1 MTLGQ
6 KITERLNATRL
17 TENVKSNGQDSG
29 YVIDEK
35 IDSMRVRLEIE
46 DFDKFSYFVKTL
58 SVAQTQAPPAS
69 VSLKDLLLRQVG
81 EIERR
86 ITYLLERFQ
95 VLEVDE
101 YNCLA
106 QVRSATPYQKN
117 GEKFYYEVLLQHGI
131 GATFSRYLHSNQA
144 GQRELVPC
152 HLTQETLERLIED
165 LATTL
170 RLN

>member
-6 KITERLNATRL
+6 KITERLNAARL
-17 TENVKSNGQDSG
+17 AENVKSNGQDSA

-35 IDSMRVRLEIE
+35 IDSMRVQLEIV
-46 DFDKFSYFVKTL
+46 DFDKFSYIVKTL
-58 SVAQTQAPPAS
+58 SVVRAQAPPAS
-69 VSLKDLLLRQVG
+69 VALKDLLLRQAG

-95 VLEVDE
+95 VVEVDE

-106 QVRSATPYQKN
+106 QVRSATPYQKD

-131 GATFSRYLHSNQA
+131 GAAFSRYLHSNQA

-152 HLTQETLERLIED
+152 HLTRETFERLLDD
-165 LATTL
+165 LAAIV